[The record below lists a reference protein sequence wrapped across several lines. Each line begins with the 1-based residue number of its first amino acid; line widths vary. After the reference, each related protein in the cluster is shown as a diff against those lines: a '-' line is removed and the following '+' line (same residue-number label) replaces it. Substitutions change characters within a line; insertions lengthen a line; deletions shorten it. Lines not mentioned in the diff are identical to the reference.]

1 MSGSNSYGKI
11 STSGLTFAY
20 DTGEIFNSYKGEA
33 TTNLV
38 TYSEYQFLADGYTE
52 ALSGWDTHEG
62 TMLIDVANKVPGFT
76 NRSIK
81 MSCINANVY
90 KFHFG
95 STLTNGQTY
104 TVSFWAKAQ
113 VAGGYQNF
121 MLGEGMWGSG
131 GGYLVI
137 EPGQTTNLTTEFQRF
152 KYTFT
157 HTLPTG
163 TYNFATYLYG
173 NGLVAWLSGFQ
184 LENKSQATRYLPC
197 NGAPTT
203 RSSTQGLLDLTGNN
217 EINIGNVS
225 FTNNSL
231 EEITF
236 DGTDDYI
243 SLPNGLMQGTGNFTV
258 NQIIKCD
265 AGVAGGTTFGS
276 FPSGPLQ
283 IFYGNTYIG
292 MWLDNNSTYVAS
304 PVPFTTNTVM
314 ITATRNGSITKFY
327 QNGEL
332 LKTGSVS
339 SSVGSSGTLF
349 RIGSNTVGTERY
361 AGKIYTTHIYNRA
374 LSETEIRNNFIQ
386 YADRYN
392 MTVKDGSTSALA
404 APSATYL
411 KNIGISRD
419 GNYWL
424 QPSGQS
430 AFQAPVRF
438 HLDKAMVCVMKG
450 GNGNGFLPDSAYW
463 ENSTLLN
470 ENDFSLTN
478 GSASKYQSYNVVPF
492 TEFYFQMG
500 LLDYQTTFSL
510 GSEVASMLT
519 AQQRSWNSS
528 LNRSSPHYGNSVDYR
543 TLNGADYR
551 YQSALGT
558 EIYLMGMD
566 LKHEGHYGGG
576 AGSSGGRI
584 RVGSILDEST
594 GNTGALTYGAAGSA
608 FGIGV
613 NGGNPLKAGV
623 CGYGGWTEP
632 TIIGGN
638 DNWSVWVVF

>member
-1 MSGSNSYGKI
+1 MSGKNSFGKI

-33 TTNLV
+33 TTNMVL
-38 TYSEYQFLADGYTE
+38 YSEYQNLADGYTE

-81 MSCINANVY
+81 MSCVNANVY

-95 STLTNGQTY
+95 GTLTNGQTY
-104 TVSFWAKAQ
+104 TVSFWGKAQ
-113 VAGGYQNF
+113 VAGGYGNF
-121 MLGEGMWGSG
+121 MLGEGMWGNG

-137 EPGQTTNLTTEFQRF
+137 EPAGGTNLTTEFKRF
-152 KYTFT
+152 KYTWT
-157 HTLPTG
+157 HTLASG
-163 TYNFATYLYG
+163 YYSFATYLYE
-173 NGLVAWLSGFQ
+173 NGQVGWLSGFQ
-184 LENKSQATRYLPC
+184 LENKSQATRYIAC

-203 RSSTQGLLDLTGNN
+203 RTSTQGLLDLTGNN

-225 FTNNSL
+225 FTNDSS

-258 NQIIKCD
+258 NQIIKCN
-265 AGVAGGTTFGS
+265 AGVDGGTTFGS
-276 FPSGPLQ
+276 YPSGPLQ
-283 IFYGNTYIG
+283 IFYGTTYIG
-292 MWLDNNSTYVAS
+292 MWLDNSSAYVAS

-314 ITATRNGSITKFY
+314 ITVTRNGSVTKFY

-332 LKTGSVS
+332 LKTGSAS

-361 AGKIYTTHIYNRA
+361 AGKVQSTQIYNRA
-374 LSETEIRNNFIQ
+374 LSDTEIRSNLIH
-386 YADRYN
+386 YADRFN
-392 MTVKDGSTSALA
+392 ITIKDGSTSALA

-411 KNIGISRD
+411 KDIGISKD

-424 QPSGQS
+424 QPTGQS
-430 AFQAPVRF
+430 AFQVPVKF
-438 HLDKAMVCVMKG
+438 YLGKAMVCVMKG
-450 GNGNGFLPDSAYW
+450 GSGNGFLPDSAYW
-463 ENSTLLN
+463 ENSTLSN
-470 ENDFSLTN
+470 ENDFTLTN
-478 GSASKYQSYNVVPF
+478 GVDSKYQSYNVVPF

-510 GSEVASMLT
+510 STEVSSMLA
-519 AQQRSWNSS
+519 AQQRSWNDSA
-528 LNRSSPHYGNSVDYR
+528 NRSTPHHGNSLDYR
-543 TLNGADYR
+543 TLEGRDRR
-551 YQSALGT
+551 YLSTLGT

-576 AGSSGGRI
+576 SGSSGGRI
-584 RVGSILDEST
+584 RVGSILDENT
-594 GNTGALTYGAAGSA
+594 GNTGGLSYGAAGSA

-623 CGYGGWTEP
+623 CGYGGWTESD
-632 TIIGGN
+632 IIGKN
-638 DNWSVWVVF
+638 DDWSVWVVF